1 MCRYWFRLKG
11 WSVGLSLYTVTCPLI
26 TDYHRLFVL
35 WPVAVYKISHRSWR
49 MLGNSLSRI
58 QLGTG
63 IFGKSN
69 FISTNMR
76 KMKTNTTQTANY
88 HPLGPLSP
96 VFLRET
102 QNGRLRCTVQKSGGS
117 CSCSLCP
124 RDNPGRLDN
133 AGWHTGSPGDYSNL
147 LFHVQS
153 YKLHNWHQSGIFW
166 AMWPESTPNPVPLI
180 LLIVWAW
187 PTLFIGVEPTVS
199 QEANES

>member
-1 MCRYWFRLKG
+1 MCLQQCVKGREKNNIWWFQSVWSSCKPFYTISDAGIDLQKPVELILQVNRRISATKHVHLCFFTCRYWFRLRG

-96 VFLRET
+96 VFPHRDTKWPTALHRA
-102 QNGRLRCTVQKSGGS
+102 QIGRKLLPFPLSKGQ
-117 CSCSLCP
+117 P
-124 RDNPGRLDN
+124 R
-133 AGWHTGSPGDYSNL
+133 SPG
-147 LFHVQS
+147 
-153 YKLHNWHQSGIFW
+153 
-166 AMWPESTPNPVPLI
+166 
-180 LLIVWAW
+180 
-187 PTLFIGVEPTVS
+187 
-199 QEANES
+199 